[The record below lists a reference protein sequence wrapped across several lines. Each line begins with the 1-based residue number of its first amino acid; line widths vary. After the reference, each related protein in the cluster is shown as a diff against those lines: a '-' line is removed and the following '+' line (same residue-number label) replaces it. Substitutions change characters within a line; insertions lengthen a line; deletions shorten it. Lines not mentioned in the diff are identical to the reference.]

1 VFPFIARD
9 AVVAGMGPTAILLA
23 GSGAAL
29 GILVGGGL
37 IGALTLAVLFWVTA
51 VAVPVG
57 RRHRARV
64 GPGSVDPF
72 SLREPWRHAVQEAL
86 QAQARFRQATADVAP
101 GPLQDR
107 LRSIAAQMER
117 GVAEAGLA
125 ARRGQRLE
133 DVRRQID
140 TGAILTELQRV
151 EGNAGESWATGSSL
165 ERTVQALQAQL
176 ATAERIDGLLEGTRD
191 SLQLLDARLDEAVA
205 RSLELSVDA
214 DHPSDLGAL
223 GGVTTDVEDVL
234 EEMEA
239 LRLALDEADG
249 GTTPTS

>member
-1 VFPFIARD
+1 VFPLLARD

-23 GSGAAL
+23 GAGAAL

-37 IGALTLAVLFWVTA
+37 IGAVTLAVLFWVIA
-51 VAVPVG
+51 VAIPVG

-86 QAQARFRQATADVAP
+86 AAQNRFRQATAGVAA

-107 LRSIAAQMER
+107 LTAIGAQLER
-117 GVAEAGLA
+117 GVAEAGRV
-125 ARRGQRLE
+125 ARRGQTLE

-140 TGAILTELQRV
+140 SASILAELQRV
-151 EGNAGESWATGSSL
+151 EAIAEVSPTEGSN
-165 ERTVQALQAQL
+165 RTRTAEALRAQL
-176 ATAERIDGLLEGTRD
+176 ATAERIDGVLNETRD
-191 SLQLLDARLDEAVA
+191 RLGLLDARLDEAVA
-205 RSLELSVDA
+205 RSLELSVRTEDP
-214 DHPSDLGAL
+214 DQL
-223 GGVTTDVEDVL
+223 GGVTTTVDEVL

-249 GTTPTS
+249 GNATTP

>member
-1 VFPFIARD
+1 VFPLLARD

-23 GSGAAL
+23 GAGAAL

-37 IGALTLAVLFWVTA
+37 IGAVTLAVLFWVIA
-51 VAVPVG
+51 VAIPVG

-86 QAQARFRQATADVAP
+86 AAQNRFRQATAGVAA

-107 LRSIAAQMER
+107 LTAIGAQLER
-117 GVAEAGLA
+117 GVAEAGRV
-125 ARRGQRLE
+125 ARRGQTLE

-140 TGAILTELQRV
+140 SASILAELQRV
-151 EGNAGESWATGSSL
+151 DAIAEVSPTEDSN
-165 ERTVQALQAQL
+165 RTRTAEALRAQL
-176 ATAERIDGLLEGTRD
+176 ATAERIDGVLNETRD
-191 SLQLLDARLDEAVA
+191 RLGLLDARLDEAVA
-205 RSLELSVDA
+205 RSLELSVRTEDP
-214 DHPSDLGAL
+214 DQL
-223 GGVTTDVEDVL
+223 GGVTTTVDEVL

-249 GTTPTS
+249 GTATTR